1 MGKRRKLKLA
11 YISNDSIRRTTLRRR
26 GDGLKKKLSEIK
38 TLCGVDACAVIYD
51 PEKPTPDVWPS
62 EPEVSD
68 VIKRVDTETATKRI
82 MMNQKDFLNQCIE
95 KAKKQER
102 RMVEDN
108 KEIRLKEAMFKCLE
122 GGKMGDPDM
131 NNKDRRELCEFV
143 NKYLKNLYYH
153 RDVTLKNPDFEIG
166 ESSSRHMVPSY
177 VPVMAP
183 PPPMA
188 ETNQGAADIDL
199 QISNNQEVYIP
210 AVNQDEFH
218 YPNQNHDGTQDQGF
232 IEQMMKY
239 GEETNFPWMDHKQF

>member
-26 GDGLKKKLSEIK
+26 GDGLKKKLNEIK

-102 RMVEDN
+102 RM
-108 KEIRLKEAMFKCLE
+108 
-122 GGKMGDPDM
+122 
-131 NNKDRRELCEFV
+131 
-143 NKYLKNLYYH
+143 
-153 RDVTLKNPDFEIG
+153 
-166 ESSSRHMVPSY
+166 
-177 VPVMAP
+177 
-183 PPPMA
+183 
-188 ETNQGAADIDL
+188 
-199 QISNNQEVYIP
+199 
-210 AVNQDEFH
+210 
-218 YPNQNHDGTQDQGF
+218 
-232 IEQMMKY
+232 
-239 GEETNFPWMDHKQF
+239 